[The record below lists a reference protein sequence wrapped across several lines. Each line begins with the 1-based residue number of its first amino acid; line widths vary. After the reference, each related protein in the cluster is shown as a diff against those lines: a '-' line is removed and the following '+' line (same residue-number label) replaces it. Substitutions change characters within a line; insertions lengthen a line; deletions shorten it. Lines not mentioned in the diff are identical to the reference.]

1 VRSPSTWDVGDP
13 RHRRRCP
20 TPHPPPA
27 FDSPATPRPTP
38 ANGTLLLVAEDN
50 VINQRVATALLTKR
64 GYTIDL
70 AANGRE
76 AVDMYLR
83 GEYQAI
89 FMDCQMPTLDGY
101 DATAEIRRHE
111 GADSHIP
118 IIAMTANTMTGDRE
132 RCLAA
137 GMDDYIAKPVRP
149 DALDQVIA
157 RTLPDTAN
165 GVPGPAA
172 LQVANADDA
181 PPMFEA
187 SLLNEARS
195 DDEQAPAQPWSAPRS
210 SRR

>member
-1 VRSPSTWDVGDP
+1 
-13 RHRRRCP
+13 
-20 TPHPPPA
+20 
-27 FDSPATPRPTP
+27 
-38 ANGTLLLVAEDN
+38 
-50 VINQRVATALLTKR
+50 
-64 GYTIDL
+64 
-70 AANGRE
+70 
-76 AVDMYLR
+76 
-83 GEYQAI
+83 
-89 FMDCQMPTLDGY
+89 
-101 DATAEIRRHE
+101 
-111 GADSHIP
+111 
-118 IIAMTANTMTGDRE
+118 MTANTMTGDRE